1 MYGMGFVGD
10 RLGARNDA
18 VRRKLFEF
26 VNFLGLGGVFAV
38 VNDLVELGVGV
49 SFNGVDVAYA
59 VGGENRSS
67 NCRLADMNGSYLS
80 EKPLESKNNA

>member
-59 VGGENRSS
+59 VEGENRSS
-67 NCRLADMNGSYLS
+67 N
-80 EKPLESKNNA
+80 